1 MDTAEL
7 ELANLMV
14 ATEEVEPYV
23 LAWPLGATIDGDA
36 ECTVLVLRKRPGGL
50 LIAMPVEFL
59 PEAMVAAGNLGG
71 EETIFG
77 PSFTCRVPAIV
88 LDNGAIATTGT
99 DVDVRVVD
107 CLVDVVHSIRNFE
120 AGEEIAYGFD
130 ADHPYA
136 LPSVDMLMAL
146 VVQWAEG
153 LTAQRMAFYTPAEEG
168 ATPVLSSGPETP
180 EAAAVLPIAAK
191 PKTRKPGAS
200 RPSGGGDGGQDQK
213 PKKVTTASLAAG
225 LDSLM
230 STLPTLTNQVAA
242 LAQKQEAIEARMTSG
257 YAQSNPLLSQPLG
270 GSLALTAPSV
280 ATAAKELSM
289 PPRTQHRLGLGMLAS
304 PTLQTPAEVAE
315 LEKEKLGGQIQSI
328 PTSGDAL
335 AAAVLAQSK
344 ALTTLVGQIASASS
358 DPMAELTQ
366 ASGAGTRGAAGRN
379 RLQAELASHRGSFF
393 QSVTASMARR
403 MMPTSS
409 PDATPM
415 ELLSRGVS
423 GVQYLERFGGYG
435 RNRELGQL
443 QYQAMTMFDFLMAD
457 NIPAAKDT
465 LALMVVA
472 IEQMNLD
479 GGRSDLATL
488 LCLQEDPPS
497 SIFVNRHLS
506 TTSRAR
512 AFAPLAD
519 QRWITTCALAY
530 LKELEV
536 ISAKRLEL
544 GSAKTFPHSDPP
556 DPSPKPKAKANPKRR
571 GKFPQ
576 KPPQEEEE

>member
-1 MDTAEL
+1 MHSSGT
-7 ELANLMV
+7 
-14 ATEEVEPYV
+14 TEE
-23 LAWPLGATIDGDA
+23 AW
-36 ECTVLVLRKRPGGL
+36 GL

-153 LTAQRMAFYTPAEEG
+153 LTAQRMAFYTP
-168 ATPVLSSGPETP
+168 
-180 EAAAVLPIAAK
+180 
-191 PKTRKPGAS
+191 
-200 RPSGGGDGGQDQK
+200 
-213 PKKVTTASLAAG
+213 
-225 LDSLM
+225 
-230 STLPTLTNQVAA
+230 
-242 LAQKQEAIEARMTSG
+242 
-257 YAQSNPLLSQPLG
+257 
-270 GSLALTAPSV
+270 
-280 ATAAKELSM
+280 
-289 PPRTQHRLGLGMLAS
+289 
-304 PTLQTPAEVAE
+304 
-315 LEKEKLGGQIQSI
+315 
-328 PTSGDAL
+328 
-335 AAAVLAQSK
+335 
-344 ALTTLVGQIASASS
+344 
-358 DPMAELTQ
+358 
-366 ASGAGTRGAAGRN
+366 
-379 RLQAELASHRGSFF
+379 
-393 QSVTASMARR
+393 

-519 QRWITTCALAY
+519 QRWITCALAY

-544 GSAKTFPHSDPP
+544 GSAKTFPHSNPP